1 MTELR
6 ICQLASWDPAGP
18 GAAIHCQNYFIQ
30 QDFLFQG
37 TTYQFVPFQAS
48 GSLMTLT
55 GDSEVLTL
63 LFPAEDMIVR
73 LVEQG
78 DGNRN
83 STLTL
88 TNVWL
93 NSNDQPVPGSYPEY
107 YIGQG
112 ASFSETT
119 VELRFRS
126 TMDAVNAQIPYRR
139 LSSENVGI
147 LPLDSNIR
155 LS

>member
-1 MTELR
+1 VRELR
-6 ICQLASWDPAGP
+6 ICQLINWNPTGP
-18 GAAIHCQNYFIQ
+18 GGPVRAQNFFIGET
-30 QDFLFQG
+30 FVYEG
-37 TTYQFVPFQAS
+37 ARYEFVPFQAS

-63 LFPAEDMIVR
+63 LFPAETMVVR

-83 STLTL
+83 ATLRL
-88 TNVWL
+88 TNLWL
-93 NSNDQPVPGSYPEY
+93 NSANQPLPGAYPEY

-126 TMDAVNAQIPYRR
+126 TMDAVNARIPYRT
-139 LSSENVGI
+139 LTGDNVGI
-147 LPLDSNIR
+147 LPLNSDISLR
-155 LS
+155 